1 MKMCNCKKDNK
12 SKLQKRIEKLKKEI
26 KELENKLGL
35 DSDKKDFNPYFK
47 D

>member
-1 MKMCNCKKDNK
+1 MCNCKKDTK

-26 KELENKLGL
+26 KDLEAKLNIQP
-35 DSDKKDFNPYFK
+35 DKKDFNPFFK